1 MKLDTKHH
9 GIIDYE
15 EKDIISFKKGL
26 PGFEYLKKFI
36 VYSVE
41 ENNIFSILQSI
52 EECGIGIPVLSPF
65 TVCKDYEVKLTDDQI
80 SSLKIKSE
88 KDVWIL
94 NTVTIS
100 SDYKEITTNL
110 RAPIVI
116 NIKEGIGEQIILKN
130 EDYKIKHPIFQEEN
144 EC

>member
-26 PGFEYLKKFI
+26 PGFEHLKKFI

-80 SSLKIKSE
+80 SSFEDKVRKGCMDIE
-88 KDVWIL
+88 YCY
-94 NTVTIS
+94 
-100 SDYKEITTNL
+100 YKFRL
-110 RAPIVI
+110 
-116 NIKEGIGEQIILKN
+116 
-130 EDYKIKHPIFQEEN
+130 
-144 EC
+144 